1 MHKVLIV
8 ENNPVIIQ
16 LLTHF
21 FQAEGCDIRIAND
34 GLQAL
39 SMLNSFMPDILFTD
53 IIMPKISGDELC
65 RIFRQTPKL
74 KDIFIV
80 VYSAIA
86 YEDEQQIFEL
96 GADLYIAKGPNNTI
110 KNHIHHVLDQFRS
123 GKRREDIL
131 HGKEELHQRI
141 ITKELLLSRRHYHAI
156 MENLAEAVIEMDDA
170 GQIVRANR
178 AAQELLNR
186 DLTTLLASRLTDHL
200 TGPDFNLVEPWFAQ
214 ISRGGS
220 PQFCSSYNN
229 PLVVGTH
236 QVILKL
242 LRITEKDEFFIIAIL
257 QDITPHKLTEEKL
270 VKTAHEFNAIMESIE
285 YGILFMDA
293 DLRARIAN
301 RAFRDM
307 WGITDELFASQPTL
321 RDLINFNRYN
331 GTYDVPEERFDRFI
345 EEREAVVKNMAGV
358 SEEFHRKDGLIYQY
372 QCVALPD
379 GGRMLTYFDITKH
392 KNTQAQL
399 ARTLDEV
406 HELAYRDPLTG
417 LPNQRLLQER
427 FFLTSSMS
435 KRKGWQIAVMFIDLD
450 GFKKVN
456 DVYGH
461 VAGDMVLKMV
471 ARRLLKI
478 VREAD
483 TVARIGGD
491 EFLILQTEVNDHATV
506 VHVVDKILQQ
516 LAAPFDLV
524 GNEIKIGASIGIAIY
539 PTHGDN
545 IDLLIQKADNAM
557 YQTKSHGKQSY
568 TFAPDY

>member
-131 HGKEELHQRI
+131 HGKEELHQRV

-557 YQTKSHGKQSY
+557 YQTKSQGKQSY